1 MFAAGI
7 ALIFAAAQIDL
18 SQVKDPRDAVPVP
31 WKDPGYN
38 KFLWLQTP
46 NFGPRP
52 AGTVVDTVVIHS
64 TVIPTLER
72 TTAAFLRESS
82 QVSAHF
88 TIGKDGSYIM
98 HLSTFDRAWHAGKSN
113 DAAGRDNVNNY
124 SIGIELV
131 NLNDGKDPYP
141 PEQVQVLKNIIN
153 GLKRRFPLKQLV
165 SHEFIAI
172 PAGRKSDPLGFPWE
186 KLKDIGLPMYYGENP
201 KNRADGSKAGG

>member
-1 MFAAGI
+1 
-7 ALIFAAAQIDL
+7 
-18 SQVKDPRDAVPVP
+18 
-31 WKDPGYN
+31 
-38 KFLWLQTP
+38 
-46 NFGPRP
+46 
-52 AGTVVDTVVIHS
+52 
-64 TVIPTLER
+64 
-72 TTAAFLRESS
+72 
-82 QVSAHF
+82 VSAHF

-201 KNRADGSKAGG
+201 KNKPGG